1 MHAFAQSTL
10 VIILNP
16 LRLISSA
23 LPKPVTAAN
32 LLKTGFLLSA
42 LALSACE
49 SGSNTESTSKGSG
62 ALPDIIAADA
72 VFEADHFSG
81 SGACSECHNDLIDDQ
96 GNDVSLGTDWE
107 TSTMANSARDPYWR
121 AKMAATLKNHP
132 DLAHEINDSCTRC
145 HAPMANEAMRK
156 DNVEI
161 LAFGEAG
168 MLNPASDYYDHAQ
181 DGVSC
186 SLCHQIEDT
195 GDLGS
200 VEATSGN
207 FTIATF
213 SEANKDMRRAYGQYT
228 DPVAAYMVTNANFT
242 PVYGAHMSESG
253 TCASCHDL
261 KTPILDANG
270 QLVPTTASERF
281 QEQQTFTEWN
291 NSDYRNGGAQA
302 ATCQQCHM
310 PKIETTVNLA
320 SAGTDRRRSDF
331 SRHTFLGANTV
342 MLDMFSNFRDELG
355 ITATGFEEAIER
367 NREFLQTS
375 ADLEILDT
383 RDEGDNIV
391 ASIRIANSTGHKLP
405 SGYPS
410 RRVFVHLVVTDESG
424 AVVFE
429 SGKLNPD
436 GSIVGADGDQSYER
450 FEPHYTTITSESQV
464 QIYESIMA
472 NAAGNVTHS
481 LIEGVE
487 YFKDN
492 RLTPIGFDKN
502 IVSNDVAVVGA
513 ASGDEDFNNGQDFF
527 NYEIPV
533 SGAGNY
539 NFLVELVYQPLAFGH
554 LQYLF
559 RDTDLAEVD
568 QFKTIYDATELRAEV
583 ISSAIAIHNRP

>member
-1 MHAFAQSTL
+1 MVLT
-10 VIILNP
+10 
-16 LRLISSA
+16 
-23 LPKPVTAAN
+23 
-32 LLKTGFLLSA
+32 A
-42 LALSACE
+42 LALAGCG
-49 SGSNTESTSKGSG
+49 SGGDSGTSSKGSG
-62 ALPDIIAADA
+62 ILPDIVPASS
-72 VFEADHFSG
+72 VFEGEHFAG

-96 GNDVSLGTDWE
+96 GVDVSLGTDWE

-132 DLAHEINDSCTRC
+132 NLAHEINDTCTRC

-156 DNVEI
+156 DGVEI
-161 LAFGEAG
+161 LAFGDEG
-168 MLNPASDYYDHAQ
+168 MLNPVSGYYDHAQ

-195 GDLGS
+195 GNLGS

-207 FTIATF
+207 FEINTYSPADR
-213 SEANKDMRRAYGQYT
+213 SMRRAYGQYS
-228 DPVAAYMVTNANFT
+228 DPVAAYMVTNAEFT
-242 PVYGAHMSESG
+242 PVYGPHMSESG

-261 KTPILDANG
+261 KTPILDAEG
-270 QLVPTTASERF
+270 QLVPTLPADRF
-281 QEQQTFTEWN
+281 QEQQTYTEWN
-291 NSDYRNGGAQA
+291 NSDYRDDGALA
-302 ATCQQCHM
+302 ATCQACHM

-320 SAGTDRRRSDF
+320 SAGTDLRRSDF

-342 MLDMFSNFRDELG
+342 MLDMFANFREELG
-355 ITATGFEEAIER
+355 ITVTGFEEAIER
-367 NREFLQTS
+367 NRAFLQTS
-375 ADLEILDT
+375 AELEIVDI
-383 RDEGDNIV
+383 RDEGDEVV
-391 ASIRIANSTGHKLP
+391 ASIRIANYTGHKLP

-429 SGKLNPD
+429 SGKMNPD
-436 GSIVGADGDQSYER
+436 GSIVGADGDQSYDR
-450 FEPHYTTITSESQV
+450 FEPHYTSINSENQV

-481 LIEGVE
+481 LVEGVE

-502 IVSNDVAVVGA
+502 IVGNDVAVVGG
-513 ASGDEDFNNGQDFF
+513 ASTDTDFNSGQDFF
-527 NYEIPV
+527 EYRIPV
-533 SGAGNY
+533 TTGGNY

-554 LQYLF
+554 LEFLF
-559 RDTDLAEVD
+559 RDTDLVEVD

-583 ISSAIAIHNRP
+583 ISSAIATHDRP